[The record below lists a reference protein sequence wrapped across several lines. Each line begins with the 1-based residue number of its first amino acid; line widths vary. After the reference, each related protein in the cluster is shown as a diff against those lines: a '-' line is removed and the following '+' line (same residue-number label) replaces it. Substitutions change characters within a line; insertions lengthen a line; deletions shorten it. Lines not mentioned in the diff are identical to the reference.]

1 MKILESLRESAK
13 KNWAEFQNRARVM
26 VGAATCGRAA
36 GAGDVIEEF
45 KKSLKE
51 NGLDGK
57 VEVVETACI
66 GLCYAE
72 PLVEIKRE
80 GEPSVLYSNVKP
92 KDVAKL
98 VSEHLIGGNP
108 VAEKAEAVMAD
119 EEYRGIKPFKKH
131 PMVELQKRIVLRNC
145 GVIDPENFEHCLARG
160 GYEGFER
167 ALSMPPEKVIEEVT
181 ASGLRGRGGAGFP
194 TGVKWGFARASKTSP
209 TKYIICNADEG
220 DPGAFMDRSVLEGD
234 PHSVLEGLMI
244 AGYAIGAECA
254 YIYVRSEYPL
264 AIQRLK
270 KAIRQAEEAGLLKRE
285 LPNGFKFEIRIKKG
299 SGAFVCGE
307 ETSLMASIEGVRAM
321 PRPKPPFPAAKGLF
335 KKPTNI
341 NNVETLAA
349 VSSIMR
355 EGAQMYSSLGSEKSK
370 GTKTFSLAGKIKRTG
385 LIEVELG
392 LKLDDII
399 NKIGGGCADGKK
411 FKAVQTGGPS
421 GGCLTPEHLSI
432 PVDYE
437 SLAAAGSI
445 IGSGGLVVMNED
457 SCMVEVAKFFV
468 NFTENESCGK
478 CIPCRMGTQ
487 HAHAILEK
495 ITSGRG
501 DMEDIERLKKIAFT
515 MTQSSLC
522 GLGQTAPNPIVTT
535 LRYFE
540 DEYLAHIRE
549 KRCPALV
556 CPQLVHFS
564 VDAEKCTGCTACE
577 RVCPTG
583 AISGGVKKPHSIDS
597 EKCISCGACY
607 QSCRF
612 GAIARK

>member
-1 MKILESLRESAK
+1 M
-13 KNWAEFQNRARVM
+13 
-26 VGAATCGRAA
+26 
-36 GAGDVIEEF
+36 
-45 KKSLKE
+45 
-51 NGLDGK
+51 
-57 VEVVETACI
+57 ETACI

-80 GEPSVLYSNVKP
+80 GEPSILYSNVKP
-92 KDVAKL
+92 KDVIKL
-98 VSEHLIGGNP
+98 VDEHLLNGNP
-108 VAEKAEAVMAD
+108 VAEKAEAAMC
-119 EEYRGIKPFKKH
+119 ESEFRGIKPFCKH
-131 PMVELQKRIVLRNC
+131 PMVELQKRVVLRNC
-145 GVIDPENFEHCLARG
+145 GVIDPENFGHYLARG
-160 GYEGFER
+160 GYEGLER
-167 ALSMPPEKVIEEVT
+167 AFSMTPEEVIEEVK

-209 TKYIICNADEG
+209 IKYIICNADEG

-270 KAIRQAEEAGLLKRE
+270 KAIKQAEEAGLLKKE
-285 LPNGFKFEIRIKKG
+285 LPNGFKFEIKIKKG

-335 KKPTNI
+335 GKPTNI

-355 EGAQMYSSLGSEKSK
+355 EGAGMYSALGSEKSK

-392 LKLDDII
+392 MKLDDII
-399 NKIGGGCADGKK
+399 NNIGGGCADGKK

-437 SLAAAGSI
+437 HLAAVGSI

-487 HAHAILEK
+487 HMHAIL
-495 ITSGRG
+495 
-501 DMEDIERLKKIAFT
+501 
-515 MTQSSLC
+515 
-522 GLGQTAPNPIVTT
+522 
-535 LRYFE
+535 
-540 DEYLAHIRE
+540 
-549 KRCPALV
+549 
-556 CPQLVHFS
+556 
-564 VDAEKCTGCTACE
+564 
-577 RVCPTG
+577 
-583 AISGGVKKPHSIDS
+583 
-597 EKCISCGACY
+597 
-607 QSCRF
+607 
-612 GAIARK
+612 

>member
-1 MKILESLRESAK
+1 MNILENLRAAAK
-13 KNWAEFQNRARVM
+13 KEWEKFQNSARVM

-36 GAGDVIEEF
+36 GAGAVMDEF
-45 KKSLKE
+45 KKVLKE
-51 NGLDGK
+51 KGLEEK
-57 VEVVETACI
+57 VDVVETACI

-92 KDVAKL
+92 KDVIKL
-98 VSEHLIGGNP
+98 VEEHLLNGNP
-108 VAEKAEAVMAD
+108 VAEKAEAAMC
-119 EEYRGIKPFKKH
+119 ESEFRGIKPFCKH
-131 PMVELQKRIVLRNC
+131 PMVELQKRVVLRNC
-145 GVIDPENFEHCLARG
+145 GVIDPENFGHYLARG
-160 GYEGFER
+160 GYEGLER
-167 ALSMPPEKVIEEVT
+167 AFSMTPEEVIEEVK

-209 TKYIICNADEG
+209 IKYIICNADEG

-270 KAIRQAEEAGLLKRE
+270 KAINQAEEAGLLKKE
-285 LPNGFKFEIRIKKG
+285 LPNGFKFEIKIKKG

-335 KKPTNI
+335 GKPTNI

-355 EGAQMYSSLGSEKSK
+355 EGAGMYSALGSEKSK
-370 GTKTFSLAGKIKRTG
+370 GTKTFSLGM
-385 LIEVELG
+385 
-392 LKLDDII
+392 KLDDII

-421 GGCLTPEHLSI
+421 GGCLTPEHLSV

-437 SLAAAGSI
+437 HLAAVGSI

-487 HAHAILEK
+487 HMHTILEK
-495 ITSGRG
+495 ITSGKG
-501 DMEDIERLKKIAFT
+501 EMEDLERLKKIAFT
-515 MTQSSLC
+515 MKQSSLC
-522 GLGQTAPNPIVTT
+522 GLGQTAPNPVLTT

-540 DEYLAHIRE
+540 DEYVAHIKE

-583 AISGGVKKPHSIDS
+583 AISGGVKKPHTIDAD
-597 EKCISCGACY
+597 KCISCGACY
-607 QSCRF
+607 QTCRF
-612 GAIARK
+612 GAISRR

>member
-36 GAGDVIEEF
+36 GAGEVIEEF

-51 NGLDGK
+51 NGLDEK

-98 VSEHLIGGNP
+98 VSEHLVGGNP

-131 PMVELQKRIVLRNC
+131 PMVELQKRVVLRNC
-145 GVIDPENFEHCLARG
+145 GVIDPENFGHCLARG
-160 GYEGFER
+160 GYGGFER

-194 TGVKWGFARASKTSP
+194 TGIKWGFARASKTSP

-270 KAIRQAEEAGLLKRE
+270 RR
-285 LPNGFKFEIRIKKG
+285 
-299 SGAFVCGE
+299 
-307 ETSLMASIEGVRAM
+307 
-321 PRPKPPFPAAKGLF
+321 
-335 KKPTNI
+335 
-341 NNVETLAA
+341 
-349 VSSIMR
+349 
-355 EGAQMYSSLGSEKSK
+355 
-370 GTKTFSLAGKIKRTG
+370 
-385 LIEVELG
+385 
-392 LKLDDII
+392 
-399 NKIGGGCADGKK
+399 
-411 FKAVQTGGPS
+411 
-421 GGCLTPEHLSI
+421 
-432 PVDYE
+432 
-437 SLAAAGSI
+437 
-445 IGSGGLVVMNED
+445 
-457 SCMVEVAKFFV
+457 
-468 NFTENESCGK
+468 
-478 CIPCRMGTQ
+478 
-487 HAHAILEK
+487 
-495 ITSGRG
+495 
-501 DMEDIERLKKIAFT
+501 
-515 MTQSSLC
+515 
-522 GLGQTAPNPIVTT
+522 
-535 LRYFE
+535 
-540 DEYLAHIRE
+540 
-549 KRCPALV
+549 
-556 CPQLVHFS
+556 
-564 VDAEKCTGCTACE
+564 
-577 RVCPTG
+577 
-583 AISGGVKKPHSIDS
+583 
-597 EKCISCGACY
+597 
-607 QSCRF
+607 
-612 GAIARK
+612 